1 MIESEVFRFKPT
13 WHLTWL
19 SYVRLPV
26 SFELKIDKR
35 QLLIFNGWGCLVD
48 NGRKLAMGQPKSSQK
63 NEQRKILVT
72 NHVKKVV
79 ADMIWREK
87 DLKKVI
93 NYYTDGNKSR
103 FLMNTN
109 LNIMRYM
116 QKYEIHQYV
125 INIQSKEEV
134 NLKISCYLFYHLY
147 NQLRQLLYWLLM
159 YYWCHM
165 TLVILILLV
174 SANMGATQS
183 SLLLYQFQKNKRTHR
198 HHFSKIYIRDW
209 NSKCIMF

>member
-1 MIESEVFRFKPT
+1 MESEVFRFKPT

-19 SYVRLPV
+19 RYMRLPV

-48 NGRKLAMGQPKSSQK
+48 NGTKLMGQPKSSQK
-63 NEQRKILVT
+63 NEQRKVLVT

-125 INIQSKEEV
+125 ITIQSKEEV

>member
-1 MIESEVFRFKPT
+1 MESEVFRFKRT

-19 SYVRLPV
+19 RYMRLPV

-48 NGRKLAMGQPKSSQK
+48 NGTKLMGQPKSSQK
-63 NEQRKILVT
+63 NEQRKVLVT

>member
-1 MIESEVFRFKPT
+1 MESEVFRFKPT

-19 SYVRLPV
+19 RYMRLPV

-48 NGRKLAMGQPKSSQK
+48 NGTKLMGQPKSSQK
-63 NEQRKILVT
+63 NEQRKVLVT

-93 NYYTDGNKSR
+93 NYNTDGNKSC
-103 FLMNTN
+103 FLMSTN

-174 SANMGATQS
+174 SANMGATTTPVS
-183 SLLLYQFQKNKRTHR
+183 EK
-198 HHFSKIYIRDW
+198 
-209 NSKCIMF
+209 